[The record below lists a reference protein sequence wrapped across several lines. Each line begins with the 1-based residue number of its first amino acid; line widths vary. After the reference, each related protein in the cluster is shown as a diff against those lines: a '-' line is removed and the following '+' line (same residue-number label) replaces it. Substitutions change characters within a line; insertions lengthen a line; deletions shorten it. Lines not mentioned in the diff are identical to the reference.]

1 MDGMW
6 GRVQAEVDAREGE
19 KGLNPYDL
27 LNLPR
32 DQRNLMRKLLK
43 QKVIS
48 LQDAAKELDQS
59 ESQATRTLSDL
70 VDKTY
75 LVEFEKKGEKH
86 YKLLLARKGGK
97 DLPFN
102 IWDDLTDKLNK

>member
-1 MDGMW
+1 MW
-6 GRVQAEVDAREGE
+6 GRVQAEVDAREGQ

-27 LNLPR
+27 LDLPR
-32 DQRNLMRKLLK
+32 NQRNLMRKLLK
-43 QKVIS
+43 EKVIS

-59 ESQATRTLSDL
+59 ESQAARTLGDL
-70 VDKTY
+70 VDRTY
-75 LVEFEKKGEKH
+75 LVEFDKKGEKH
-86 YKLLLARKGGK
+86 YKILLARKGGK